1 VRNRSQVIPW
11 IRDMHAAVLPQ
22 GPAEGLCFIPI
33 EGQKT
38 QLIGYLLIACLRGEA
53 VVVDPPCGTTEL
65 ILALLA
71 EHEARLTKVLRTHVH
86 QVDTDDATALCV
98 RSGARLVM
106 RRGGTR
112 VVDAGHE
119 VFEVEA
125 GVTLRIGGECI
136 HVLSTPGHTPT
147 CVSYLWR
154 DRLFCGDVFDLGSCA
169 VGNNEAEPSRLY
181 DTLTRCVFDLPD
193 ETLVFPAHSIK
204 GRRVALLGELRARYG
219 TVLGHSRDAFITE
232 MGLRRIVRPA
242 LGRMLPP
249 G

>member
-1 VRNRSQVIPW
+1 MTV
-11 IRDMHAAVLPQ
+11 AVLPQ

-33 EGQKT
+33 GGQKT

-71 EHEARLTKVLRTHVH
+71 EHEVRLTKVLRTHVH
-86 QVDTDDATALCV
+86 HVDVDDATALCV

-106 RRGGTR
+106 RRSGAP
-112 VVDAGHE
+112 VADAGCE
-119 VFEVEA
+119 SIEVEA
-125 GVTLRIGGECI
+125 GATLRFGGECI
-136 HVLSTPGHTPT
+136 HVLSTPGHTPA

-169 VGNNEAEPSRLY
+169 VGDNEAEPSRLY

-193 ETLVFPAHSIK
+193 ETLVFPAHPLK
-204 GRRVALLGELRARYG
+204 GRRVALLGELRARYAKA
-219 TVLGHSRDAFITE
+219 LGHSRDAFITE

-242 LGRMLPP
+242 LGRMLQPP